1 MEHYYRILE
10 NGIKVVHVPI
20 QSKVAYIC
28 LGTNTGSRDEL
39 PGEEGYAHFL
49 EHMLF
54 KGTKNRS
61 NWHILN
67 RMESVGG
74 DLNAYTSK
82 EETFVY
88 STSHIDYTERA
99 LELLA
104 DVVFASTFPEK
115 EMRKEVD
122 VIIDEINSYLDSPSE
137 LIFDDIEELIFKGHT
152 LAHNI
157 LGTEENLKAI
167 TPEKLIK
174 FYNRTYN
181 TDQMILCIMGDLSR
195 KKVDKLVDKYY
206 STIPSNRRTF
216 TRSAP
221 LEIDGISKQDIKT
234 VYQAHVIEGYRA
246 FHLHSPERATLA
258 LLTNYLGGPGMN
270 SRLNLNLRE
279 RNGIAYNVES
289 HYSAMSDCGMLTI
302 YFGTE
307 EENLKKSK
315 RIIEK
320 EIQLLK
326 TKPLSETKLQAAKK
340 QILGQILISNENR
353 ENTLLNI
360 AKSYLHYNGYDSFEQ
375 LSEKVNKITSE
386 NILEVANKVFDDSKT
401 FELKYI
407 PSPNSNED
415 ED

>member
-1 MEHYYRILE
+1 MEHKFRILE
-10 NGIKVVHVPI
+10 NGIKLVHIPI

-28 LGTNTGSRDEL
+28 LGTNTGSRDEHSD
-39 PGEEGYAHFL
+39 EEGYAHFI

-54 KGTKNRS
+54 KGTQNRS

-88 STSHIDYTERA
+88 STSHVDYTERA

-104 DVVFASTFPEK
+104 DVVFASKFPEK
-115 EMRKEVD
+115 EIKKEVD

-137 LIFDDIEELIFKGHT
+137 LIFDDIEELIFKDHS

-157 LGTEENLKAI
+157 LGTEENLKEI
-167 TPEKLIK
+167 TQEKLLA
-174 FYNRTYN
+174 FYHRTYN
-181 TDQMILCIMGDLSR
+181 TDQMILCIMGDLTS
-195 KKVDKLVDKYY
+195 KKVDKLVDKYFAN
-206 STIPSNRRTF
+206 IPSN
-216 TRSAP
+216 TRSFVRTEP
-221 LEIDGISKQDIKT
+221 KLIKGNSKQELKS

-246 FHLHSPERATLA
+246 FNLFSPERATLA
-258 LLTNYLGGPGMN
+258 LLANYLGGPGMN

-320 EIQLLK
+320 EIELLK
-326 TKPLSETKLQAAKK
+326 TVELSETKLQAAKK

-360 AKSYLHYNGYDSFEQ
+360 AKSYLHYNHYDSFEE
-375 LSEKVNKITSE
+375 LTEKVNAITA
-386 NILEVANKVFDDSKT
+386 NQLMQVANKVFDRDAT
-401 FELKYI
+401 FELKYL
-407 PSPNSNED
+407 PTANSEDD